1 MLNSGRD
8 GVVLRAEPSRA
19 LRSVS
24 HWKVQALVFL
34 QGGNV
39 DSAALLTAVSRAASK
54 ISKVQAEYFIN
65 LLFRNIGMIF
75 RISKFL
81 GS

>member
-8 GVVLRAEPSRA
+8 GVVLRAERCVRFSR
-19 LRSVS
+19 
-24 HWKVQALVFL
+24 WKVEALVFL

-39 DSAALLTAVSRAASK
+39 DSVALLTAVSKAASE

-75 RISKFL
+75 RISNFL